1 MSVFV
6 LTPDPLRIA
15 YCGSKLCGTNEK
27 IGGYRMKR
35 TKKPVFFI
43 VFALILFLA
52 CTSILGIYGE
62 NGDFKVTYIKGIN
75 DIRWG
80 IDIKGGVEAVFAPAN
95 GIDASDSEMES
106 VKAILDLRL
115 VSQNVTDYE
124 IYPDY
129 TNDRITV
136 RFPWKS
142 DEKNYNPDEA
152 IVAID
157 GDVIGDDDR
166 IQIIGDIG
174 G

>member
-1 MSVFV
+1 
-6 LTPDPLRIA
+6 
-15 YCGSKLCGTNEK
+15 
-27 IGGYRMKR
+27 MKR

-124 IYPDY
+124 TTLTIVSPCASRGNL
-129 TNDRITV
+129 TKRTTTPTKLL
-136 RFPWKS
+136 RSLQLQQSFPSEWAPIS
-142 DEKNYNPDEA
+142 PGNSSSQEKT
-152 IVAID
+152 
-157 GDVIGDDDR
+157 
-166 IQIIGDIG
+166 
-174 G
+174 